1 VRITVPYR
9 QLSVTESLARST
21 LIMGSLVSD
30 HRPSMFPPSLTPIER
45 PRCPKCD
52 TRMSVARIMPG
63 PKGYEYRNFECS
75 KCDHVETRT
84 VSVDPLKSEAAGW
97 LAGELKPPK

>member
-1 VRITVPYR
+1 
-9 QLSVTESLARST
+9 
-21 LIMGSLVSD
+21 
-30 HRPSMFPPSLTPIER
+30 
-45 PRCPKCD
+45 
-52 TRMSVARIMPG
+52 MPG